1 MSEARKRIVGIDLGI
16 DPDYLEE
23 VVRQTVS
30 AGIAEA
36 LGGKDAV
43 ASEIIHSVLDMR
55 VDERGNPVKKGDW
68 GYKGGTP
75 IVEYFAVDI
84 IRKEAASLVAEIVE
98 QKRPQIREAIAKQLG
113 SKAMIGE
120 LAEKFVA
127 ALVGSATN
135 DWRCKIDVAFSEK
148 NRGEY

>member
-43 ASEIIHSVLDMR
+43 ASEIIHSVLNQKINKHGELVTEGMSAYNR
-55 VDERGNPVKKGDW
+55 EGAV
-68 GYKGGTP
+68 P
-75 IVEYFAVDI
+75 IIEYYTTKIVRQCA
-84 IRKEAASLVAEIVE
+84 KEMVAEIIE
-98 QKRPQIREAIAKQLG
+98 ERRDEIKAAIK
-113 SKAMIGE
+113 KAMKE
-120 LAEKFVA
+120 QRFFENAAEVFMAK
-127 ALVGSATN
+127 ALNDARSDWGMKISMQIDGS
-135 DWRCKIDVAFSEK
+135 DL
-148 NRGEY
+148 